1 MGMCVRWSWL
11 LLVALVY
18 GSGLASAGERIFVRR
33 QSDDWWR
40 HHQSSSRGSA
50 RGSHVVAAQPVSGL
64 GSPRWIAQPVSGL
77 GSPRGGA
84 QPVSGL
90 GSSRW
95 IAQPVSGLGSSRWG
109 AQPVSGWGSPVRYD
123 GGAAQSRQL
132 APPQNSPIRVQC
144 GEDVMVVTVMRDLY
158 GTGKLVKA
166 SDLSL
171 GPQSCSPGTQS
182 SDTSV
187 VFEIGLQ
194 ECGNAVQMTADWL
207 IYTTSLTYTPT
218 SPSGVPITRTN
229 PAVVP
234 IQCFYPRHGNVSSN
248 AIKPTWV
255 PFSTTVSSEER
266 LSFSLQLMMDDW
278 SAPRPSSDFQLG
290 DMFYIEASVDTQNH
304 VAMML
309 FVDSCVATLS
319 PDVQSTPNYAI
330 IAYNGCLVD
339 GQQED
344 SSSAFISPRPEPDKL
359 RFMVD
364 AFRFTGIDVSLIYIT
379 CTLRAAA
386 ATRVPDPINKACS
399 YVKTSSSWTAVDG
412 SNTICQCCVTKNC
425 AGTSRNLVS
434 PLGRPRRIGKRAVA
448 DGSSTGEHGSVTLGP
463 LLVVGAGHVQ
473 ASRMTIESGHLEQW
487 VLVAIV
493 LVSLVVLLGFLVL
506 TVKRIFKRHACGQA
520 AEK

>member
-1 MGMCVRWSWL
+1 MGLCVRWSWL

-18 GSGLASAGERIFVRR
+18 DSAFASAGERVLVRR
-33 QSDDWWR
+33 QSDSWWR
-40 HHQSSSRGSA
+40 NHQHSVQGSL
-50 RGSHVVAAQPVSGL
+50 R
-64 GSPRWIAQPVSGL
+64 
-77 GSPRGGA
+77 GSPRGVA

-95 IAQPVSGLGSSRWG
+95 VAQPVSGLGSSRWG

-132 APPQNSPIRVQC
+132 VPPQSSPISLQC
-144 GEDVMVVTVMRDLY
+144 GEDTMVVTVMRDLY

-171 GPQSCSPGTQS
+171 GPQPCYPGSQS
-182 SDTSV
+182 TDTSV

-194 ECGNAVQMTADWL
+194 DCGNGLQMTADWL
-207 IYTTSLTYTPT
+207 IYTTALTYNPT

-229 PAVVP
+229 SAVVP

-278 SAPRPSSDFQLG
+278 SAPRPSSVLELG
-290 DMFYIEASVDTQNH
+290 DMLYIEASVDTENH
-304 VAMML
+304 VPMML

-330 IAYNGCLVD
+330 IAYNGCLMD

-364 AFRFTGIDVSLIYIT
+364 AFRFTGMDVSLIYIT

-386 ATRVPDPINKACS
+386 ATQVPDPTNKACS
-399 YVKTSSSWTAVDG
+399 YVKASSRWTAVDG
-412 SNTICQCCVTKNC
+412 SNTICQCCDTKNC
-425 AGTSRNLVS
+425 AGTSRRLLLPV
-434 PLGRPRRIGKRAVA
+434 GRPRIIGKREIA
-448 DGSSTGEHGSVTLGP
+448 DGPSTGEHGSVTLGP
-463 LLVVGAGHVQ
+463 LLVVGTGDVQ

-487 VLVAIV
+487 ILVAIV
-493 LVSLVVLLGFLVL
+493 SVSLVVLLGFLTLV
-506 TVKRIFKRHACGQA
+506 VKRLMHTHALVQD

>member
-1 MGMCVRWSWL
+1 MGMCVRWCWL
-11 LLVALVY
+11 LLLVVALVY
-18 GSGLASAGERIFVRR
+18 GSGLASAGERVLVRR
-33 QSDDWWR
+33 QSGDWWR
-40 HHQSSSRGSA
+40 HHQHSVRGSP
-50 RGSHVVAAQPVSGL
+50 RVSHVGAAQPVPGL
-64 GSPRWIAQPVSGL
+64 GSPRWIAQP
-77 GSPRGGA
+77 A
-84 QPVSGL
+84 SGL
-90 GSSRW
+90 GSSRQ

-109 AQPVSGWGSPVRYD
+109 AQPVSGWGSPVRNN

-132 APPQNSPIRVQC
+132 APPQNSPISVQC

-158 GTGKLVKA
+158 GNGKLVKA

-171 GPQSCSPGTQS
+171 GPQSCSPSPQS

-187 VFEIGLQ
+187 VFNIGLQ

-207 IYTTSLTYTPT
+207 IYTTSLTYSPT
-218 SPSGVPITRTN
+218 SSSGVPITRSN

-304 VAMML
+304 VPMML

-330 IAYNGCLVD
+330 IANNGCLVD

-344 SSSAFISPRPEPDKL
+344 SSSAFVSPRPEPDKL

-364 AFRFTGIDVSLIYIT
+364 AFRFTGVDVSLIYIT

-386 ATRVPDPINKACS
+386 ATQVPDPMNKACS
-399 YVKTSSSWTAVDG
+399 YMKASSSWVALDG
-412 SNTICQCCVTKNC
+412 PNAICQCCDAGTC
-425 AGTSRNLVS
+425 AGQSRR
-434 PLGRPRRIGKRAVA
+434 LGPIRGIPRGIGKREIAA
-448 DGSSTGEHGSVTLGP
+448 GPSTEEHGSVTLGP
-463 LLVVGAGHVQ
+463 LLVVGADGVQ
-473 ASRMTIESGHLEQW
+473 ASRMTAESGHLEQW
-487 VLVAIV
+487 VLVAT
-493 LVSLVVLLGFLVL
+493 VSLSLAVLLGFFAL
-506 TVKRIFKRHACGQA
+506 TVKRIIKRHAGVQA

>member
-18 GSGLASAGERIFVRR
+18 GTGLASAGERVLVRR
-33 QSDDWWR
+33 QSGDWWR
-40 HHQSSSRGSA
+40 RHQSSARDSP
-50 RGSHVVAAQPVSGL
+50 RGSHVVA
-64 GSPRWIAQPVSGL
+64 
-77 GSPRGGA
+77 
-84 QPVSGL
+84 
-90 GSSRW
+90 
-95 IAQPVSGLGSSRWG
+95 AQPVSGLGSSRWG
-109 AQPVSGWGSPVRYD
+109 AQPVSGLGSSRWGAQPVSGLGSSRWAAQPVSGWGSPARYD

-144 GEDVMVVTVMRDLY
+144 GEDMMVVTVFRDLY
-158 GTGKLVKA
+158 GNGKLVKA

-171 GPQSCSPGTQS
+171 GPQSCSPSPQS
-182 SDTSV
+182 TDTSV
-187 VFEIGLQ
+187 VFKIGLQ
-194 ECGNAVQMTADWL
+194 ECGNAVQMMADWL

-218 SPSGVPITRTN
+218 SPSGVPIIRTN

-290 DMFYIEASVDTQNH
+290 DMFYIEASVNTQNH
-304 VAMML
+304 VPMML

-319 PDVQSTPNYAI
+319 PDVQSTPNYAL

-344 SSSAFISPRPEPDKL
+344 SSSSFISPRPEPDKL

-386 ATRVPDPINKACS
+386 ATQVPDPVNKACS
-399 YVKTSSSWTAVDG
+399 YVKASSSWTAVDG

-425 AGTSRNLVS
+425 AGTSRSLVS
-434 PLGRPRRIGKRAVA
+434 PLGRPRRIGKREVA
-448 DGSSTGEHGSVTLGP
+448 DGSTGEHGLVTLGP

-473 ASRMTIESGHLEQW
+473 ASRMTTESGHLEQW

-520 AEK
+520 A

>member
-18 GSGLASAGERIFVRR
+18 GSAFASTREHVLVRR
-33 QSDDWWR
+33 QSDSWWR
-40 HHQSSSRGSA
+40 RHQSSARGLP
-50 RGSHVVAAQPVSGL
+50 RGSHVVA
-64 GSPRWIAQPVSGL
+64 
-77 GSPRGGA
+77 A

-95 IAQPVSGLGSSRWG
+95 IAQPVSGLGTSRWG
-109 AQPVSGWGSPVRYD
+109 AQPVSGWGSPVRND

-132 APPQNSPIRVQC
+132 APTQSSPISVQC
-144 GEDVMVVTVMRDLY
+144 GEDMMVVTVMRDLY
-158 GTGKLVKA
+158 GNGKLVKA

-171 GPQSCSPGTQS
+171 GPQSCSPSPQS

-187 VFEIGLQ
+187 VFKIGLQ
-194 ECGNAVQMTADWL
+194 ECGNAVQMMADWL

-218 SPSGVPITRTN
+218 SLSGVPIIRTN

-290 DMFYIEASVDTQNH
+290 DMLYIEASVDTQNH
-304 VAMML
+304 VPMML

-319 PDVQSTPNYAI
+319 PDVQSTPNYAL

-344 SSSAFISPRPEPDKL
+344 SSSAFISPRPDPDKL

-386 ATRVPDPINKACS
+386 ATQVPDPMNKACS
-399 YVKTSSSWTAVDG
+399 YVKASSSWTAVDG
-412 SNTICQCCVTKNC
+412 SNAICQCCDTKNC
-425 AGTSRNLVS
+425 AGTSRRLVL
-434 PLGRPRRIGKRAVA
+434 PFGRPRVIGKRELV
-448 DGSSTGEHGSVTLGP
+448 DGSSTGEHGLVTLGP

-487 VLVAIV
+487 ILVAIV
-493 LVSLVVLLGFLVL
+493 SVSLVVLLGFLTLV
-506 TVKRIFKRHACGQA
+506 VKRLMNTHALVQD

>member
-18 GSGLASAGERIFVRR
+18 GSGLSSAGERVLVRR

-40 HHQSSSRGSA
+40 HHQSSSRGSL
-50 RGSHVVAAQPVSGL
+50 RGSHVVAAQPVAGL
-64 GSPRWIAQPVSGL
+64 GSPRWV
-77 GSPRGGA
+77 A

-90 GSSRW
+90 GSSRR

-109 AQPVSGWGSPVRYD
+109 AQPVSGWGSRVRND

-132 APPQNSPIRVQC
+132 APLQYTPISVQC
-144 GEDVMVVTVMRDLY
+144 GEDMMVVTVMRDLY
-158 GTGKLVKA
+158 GNGKLVKA

-171 GPQSCSPGTQS
+171 GPQSCSPGPQS
-182 SDTSV
+182 TDTSV
-187 VFEIGLQ
+187 VFKIGLQ

-207 IYTTSLTYTPT
+207 IYTTSLTYSPT

-229 PAVVP
+229 SAVVP

-290 DMFYIEASVDTQNH
+290 DMFYIEASVDTRNH
-304 VAMML
+304 VPMML

-319 PDVQSTPNYAI
+319 PDVRLLFRLISWFHLVPVTNVFYR
-330 IAYNGCLVD
+330 CLLD

-344 SSSAFISPRPEPDKL
+344 SSSAFISPRSEPDKL
-359 RFMVD
+359 RFVVD

-386 ATRVPDPINKACS
+386 ATQVPDPMNKACS
-399 YVKTSSSWTAVDG
+399 YVKASSSWTAVDG

-425 AGTSRNLVS
+425 AGTSRSLVS
-434 PLGRPRRIGKRAVA
+434 PLGRPRIGKREVA

-463 LLVVGAGHVQ
+463 LLVVGTGDVQ

-493 LVSLVVLLGFLVL
+493 SVSLVVLLGFLVL
-506 TVKRIFKRHACGQA
+506 TVKCIIKRHACVQD